1 MLFRA
6 IPEVLPQAHTSDLS
20 VLDLRKSLVSTFTE
34 VLGGDGLAAE
44 YTLLH
49 LLSHVI
55 VHICY
60 SLLNNCKSNF
70 FITT

>member
-6 IPEVLPQAHTSDLS
+6 IPEVLPQAHTPNSS
-20 VLDLRKSLVSTFTE
+20 VVDLRKSLVSTFTE
-34 VLGGDGLAAE
+34 VLGGDVLAAE

-55 VHICY
+55 VHIGY
-60 SLLNNCKSNF
+60 SLLNNCKSF
-70 FITT
+70 F